1 MKYAAIAAL
10 VATASAAEAAK
21 KYKCAADPI
30 EKVEGFTDA
39 TAGTCT
45 TAYTTA
51 GAEKTKV
58 DGLAAAQNTAI
69 KAFLDKCGALPNA
82 IDTATHAKITCTADT
97 MTTVYYSAD
106 TCADDKKVTLSP
118 ATKGWA
124 ALKTGCGQ
132 KDWNGL
138 AISAASPGLALS
150 DVKNIKITMK
160 AGVEDKGD
168 ATTTDAKA
176 LGAAVAATT
185 LAVAATLY

>member
-10 VATASAAEAAK
+10 VATVSAAEAAK

-30 EKVEGFTDA
+30 EKVEGFKDQ
-39 TAGTCT
+39 TADTCT
-45 TAYTTA
+45 TPADDAT
-51 GAEKTKV
+51 EKAKV

-82 IDTATHAKITCTADT
+82 IDTATHAKITCDATT
-97 MTTVYYSAD
+97 MTTTYYSAD

-124 ALKTGCGQ
+124 KLTSGSCGML
-132 KDWNGL
+132 DWNGL
-138 AISAASPGLALS
+138 AISGAPLS
-150 DVKNIKITMK
+150 YDATKVKSIKVTLK